1 MLVNVILV
9 SFSDFVNMRVKEYD
23 IKNSECEIKYDSKL
37 TFEKHITDICL
48 KASRKTYALARTAPY
63 MDLSKRCMVMN
74 VFFNSQFNYCP
85 LISMC
90 HNRTTNRKISWLH
103 DRCLG
108 IIYNDQQSSFKMI
121 LEK

>member
-63 MDLSKRCMVMN
+63 HG
-74 VFFNSQFNYCP
+74 
-85 LISMC
+85 LI
-90 HNRTTNRKISWLH
+90 
-103 DRCLG
+103 
-108 IIYNDQQSSFKMI
+108 
-121 LEK
+121 